1 MNLLANIYILN
12 WFMFLLLNLNKH
24 NLNKRQNVR
33 QEVKPLTSQTRNID
47 IVDVAIHFHF
57 SDH

>member
-12 WFMFLLLNLNKH
+12 WFMFLLL